1 MGGPLEGIRI
11 LDLSQVVAGPL
22 AGQILAE
29 QGADVIKVEPI
40 GGELTRVYGVDHIRG
55 LYANCNRGKRCLAL
69 DTGSDDGVAIVLDLM
84 AETDV
89 VLQNFRPGV
98 VERLGIDYEAARARN
113 PDIIYASVSGFGT
126 TGPYSQRPVLDPVI
140 QGLTGMVHGQ
150 VSEALPF
157 PDLIRTLVADKA
169 TAHTVAQS
177 VTAALFARERGAGG
191 QHIELAML
199 DATLAWF
206 WPDGMADLTHKLG
219 DIITTRPGDMY
230 QLIDTVDGQVVYFV
244 ANQTQFEGMWRL
256 LGRDDLLAD
265 EDFCI
270 PSKLAL
276 RPDKAVEGA
285 AAIRE
290 GLSAMTTQQAVEGM
304 AANHVPGGPVLTRDE
319 VFDDPQVQHLGSI
332 VEWEHPT
339 AGTLLQ
345 AGPPGTFSATQ
356 PEFRPEIGSVGEHT
370 DEILRELG
378 RDDAQIATLRGVGVV
393 A

>member
-1 MGGPLEGIRI
+1 M

-22 AGQILAE
+22 AAQILAE
-29 QGADVIKVEPI
+29 QGADVIKVEPV
-40 GGELTRVYGVDHIRG
+40 GGELTRILGVEHIRG
-55 LYANCNRGKRCLAL
+55 LYANCNRGKRCLAV
-69 DTGSDDGVAIVLDLM
+69 DTGTDDGLAIVLDLM
-84 AETDV
+84 AEADV
-89 VLQNFRPGV
+89 IIQNFRPGV

-113 PDIIYASVSGFGT
+113 PDVIYASVSGFGA

-150 VSEALPF
+150 VSTALPF
-157 PDLIRTLVADKA
+157 PDLLRTLVADKA
-169 TAHTVAQS
+169 TAHTVTQS

-199 DATLAWF
+199 DAALAWF

-219 DIITTRPGDMY
+219 DIVTHRPTDLY
-230 QLIDTVDGQVVYFV
+230 QLVDTQDGQVVYFL
-244 ANQTQFEGMWRL
+244 ASQSQFEGMWRA

-265 EDFCI
+265 ENYCN
-270 PSKLAL
+270 PAL
-276 RPDKAVEGA
+276 MSGNRERAEAIAD
-285 AAIRE
+285 AIRG
-290 GLSAMTTQQAVEGM
+290 GLAALTTADAVDAM

-319 VFDDPQVQHLGSI
+319 VFDDPQVQHLESI
-332 VEWEHPT
+332 VQWDHPT

-345 AGPPGTFSATQ
+345 AGPPGRFSATQ
-356 PEFRPEIGSVGEHT
+356 PEFRAQIGTVGEHT

-378 RDDAQIATLRGVGVV
+378 RDDAQIATLREVGVV